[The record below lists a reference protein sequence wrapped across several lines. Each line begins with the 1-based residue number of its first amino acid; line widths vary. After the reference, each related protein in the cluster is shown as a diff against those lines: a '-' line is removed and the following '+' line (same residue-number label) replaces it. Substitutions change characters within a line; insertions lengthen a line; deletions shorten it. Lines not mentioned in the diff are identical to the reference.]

1 MPFCCFALTGF
12 SCMYFIFFKF
22 VVKLIGSIIHIPDC
36 RWYNN
41 SIIIKKKG
49 LLPQLHALS
58 CLLVF
63 VFSLCPIKELQEMND
78 LEITTEIMKSAPAV
92 AVTGAMFIGISV
104 NDLAAI
110 VTIIYVVLQICVLIR
125 NQYKNRQ
132 LEKLEAEKNEEG
144 RCDGD

>member
-1 MPFCCFALTGF
+1 
-12 SCMYFIFFKF
+12 
-22 VVKLIGSIIHIPDC
+22 
-36 RWYNN
+36 
-41 SIIIKKKG
+41 
-49 LLPQLHALS
+49 
-58 CLLVF
+58 
-63 VFSLCPIKELQEMND
+63 MND

-132 LEKLEAEKNEEG
+132 LEKLEAEKNEEEKCNG
-144 RCDGD
+144 S